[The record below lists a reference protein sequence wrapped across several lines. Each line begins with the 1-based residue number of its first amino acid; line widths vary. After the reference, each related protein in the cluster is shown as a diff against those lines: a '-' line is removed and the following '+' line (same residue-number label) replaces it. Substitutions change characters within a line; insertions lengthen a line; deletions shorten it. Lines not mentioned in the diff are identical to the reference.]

1 MKVINEG
8 GDTKCIDAKGNIKW
22 MPQSVVTNDRIMK
35 DNGLVIF
42 EAPEIPC
49 VKSEKTEVET
59 IVAEVPPAKRGRKIN
74 TK

>member
-1 MKVINEG
+1 MKVVNES

-49 VKSEKTEVET
+49 VKAEIKEET

>member
-1 MKVINEG
+1 MKVVNEG

-49 VKSEKTEVET
+49 VKTEIKEET
-59 IVAEVPPAKRGRKIN
+59 IVAEVPPAKMGRKQKI
-74 TK
+74 K